1 MRRAFRGRVTKPW
14 LALWLRRAARAA
26 VWGVRLVE
34 AAASGFIVRHARRFA
49 RRPPRIWHGL
59 SPMIWEMYM
68 VAADQAAGFPSRG
81 VHRSSRNA
89 TYAVARDPRS
99 HVVLD
104 APGVMWDDVHWL
116 FLRDLL
122 HHGDI
127 FVGYFESLFF
137 RPDQERANAWT
148 LRLLR
153 ALGIRIIVCAHGG
166 DVVHASPQI
175 TRYDWVA
182 REQRDYPE
190 WDLRQQATPARARIR
205 AFCARADLV
214 LPGDSAMARFLPRS
228 DILFKYWPIDTDELR
243 PRLTPQRPLP
253 VIVHAPNHRFTKGT
267 DFLLEAIDALR
278 TNGIACE
285 LRLVERV
292 PRHEA
297 LRLYADADIVA
308 DQFCIG
314 AFGALALEAAAL
326 GKPVLTYLDQETLG
340 NPVFNLPIV
349 NATPEY
355 LRDILAA
362 LLQIGELR
370 ERLGRAARVAA
381 ERYHSIPALAEVWGQ
396 IYRHVWWK
404 EPLTLEAT
412 QHFTPTRGSRPFCE
426 DPAQV
431 EFWPVDVSDLAH
443 EIVRAI
449 DRTRGLRR
457 AMEST

>member
-1 MRRAFRGRVTKPW
+1 
-14 LALWLRRAARAA
+14 
-26 VWGVRLVE
+26 
-34 AAASGFIVRHARRFA
+34 
-49 RRPPRIWHGL
+49 
-59 SPMIWEMYM
+59 M

-89 TYAVARDPRS
+89 AYAVARDPRS
-99 HVVLD
+99 HVVID
-104 APGVMWDDVHWL
+104 AAGVKWDDVHWL
-116 FLRDLL
+116 FLCDLL
-122 HHGDI
+122 RHGDI

-137 RPDQERANAWT
+137 RPDQERANTWT

-153 ALGIRIIVCAHGG
+153 ALGIRTIVCAHGG
-166 DVVHASPQI
+166 DVVHVSPQI

-190 WDLRQQATPARARIR
+190 WNLRQQAGPARARIR
-205 AFCARADLV
+205 AFCAHADLV

-243 PRLTPQRPLP
+243 PLPTPQQRPLP
-253 VIVHAPNHRFTKGT
+253 VVVHAPNHRFTKGT
-267 DFLLEAIDALR
+267 DFLLEAIDNLR
-278 TNGIACE
+278 TNGIACD
-285 LRLVERV
+285 LQLVERV

-297 LRLYADADIVA
+297 LRSYAEADIVA

-355 LRDILAA
+355 LRDILAV
-362 LLQIGELR
+362 LLQIRELR
-370 ERLGRAARVAA
+370 ERLGHAARVAV
-381 ERYHSIPALAEVWGQ
+381 EHYQSIPALAEVWGQ
-396 IYRHVWWK
+396 VYRHVWRA

-412 QHFTPTRGSRPFCE
+412 RHFAPTRGARSFCE
-426 DPAQV
+426 DPAQA
-431 EFWPVDVSDLAH
+431 EFWPVDVGDLAH
-443 EIVRAI
+443 EIARAI
-449 DRTRGLRR
+449 ERARGLRR
-457 AMEST
+457 VPESA